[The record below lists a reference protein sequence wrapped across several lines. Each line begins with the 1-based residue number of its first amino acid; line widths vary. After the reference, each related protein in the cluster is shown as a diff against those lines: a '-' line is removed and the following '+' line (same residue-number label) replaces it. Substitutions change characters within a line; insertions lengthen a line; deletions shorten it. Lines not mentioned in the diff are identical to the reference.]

1 MRFAPRAHGAINP
14 EMKSKIREV
23 HLYIAHVE
31 VCYSPIRC
39 ATWRRIV
46 SVFVMLR
53 SQRETVHDTGN
64 IDECMLRQRT
74 VRNSRSI
81 QDMR

>member
-14 EMKSKIREV
+14 EMKSKIRKV
-23 HLYIAHVE
+23 YLYIAHVE

-53 SQRETVHDTGN
+53 SQRETVHNTGN
-64 IDECMLRQRT
+64 IGECMLRQRT